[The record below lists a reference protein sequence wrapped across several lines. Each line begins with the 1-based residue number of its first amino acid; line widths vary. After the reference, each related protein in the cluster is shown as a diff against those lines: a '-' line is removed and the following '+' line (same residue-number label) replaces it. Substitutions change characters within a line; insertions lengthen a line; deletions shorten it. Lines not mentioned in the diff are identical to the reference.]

1 MRVANLTLT
10 LELAFN
16 GFLLHSTIMRRFC
29 VTSIFLVAQVC
40 ALPALWGELN
50 IMTVDVGILYD
61 NYYKTAEAEEKL
73 KERMETA
80 KGQIEEMTASME
92 AEIETYKALLEEA
105 QNPVLSSGAQQKAEN
120 EANAQMEKIR
130 QLQQDVRMFEQST
143 RNQLATQQNTQ
154 RQFMLEEIKTVVLE
168 VANLKGAD
176 LVLDTSPA
184 ITVSLPSVLFAN
196 PTWDATKDVL
206 TILNA
211 DAPIPAEVTP
221 EN

>member
-1 MRVANLTLT
+1 
-10 LELAFN
+10 
-16 GFLLHSTIMRRFC
+16 MRRVC
-29 VTSIFLVAQVC
+29 ATSIFLLAQVC
-40 ALPALWGELN
+40 VLTAVRGELN

-61 NYYKTAEAEEKL
+61 NYYRTNEAEEKL

-80 KGQIEEMTASME
+80 KGQMDEMTASLE

-105 QNPVLSSGAQQKAEN
+105 QNPVLSDEAHRKAEN
-120 EANAQMEKIR
+120 EAHLQMEKIR
-130 QLQQDVRMFEQST
+130 QLQQDVRVFEQST
-143 RNQLATQQNTQ
+143 RNQLSTQQNTQ

-168 VANLKGAD
+168 VANEKGVD
-176 LVLDTSPA
+176 LVLDTSPT

-206 TILNA
+206 AILNA

-221 EN
+221 EGN